1 MRNVTL
7 VLNDGTKFHGK
18 SFGYEKPVAGE
29 VVFNTAMMGYPESLT
44 DPSYAGQMLVMTF
57 PLVGNYGVPPFTME
71 KNHIPSFME
80 SDKIYVSALI
90 VSDYT
95 EEYSHWNA
103 VESLASWLKR
113 EKVPAITGIDTRELT
128 KVLRE
133 HGVMMLSLIHI

>member
-1 MRNVTL
+1 MQDKCL
-7 VLNDGTKFHGK
+7 L
-18 SFGYEKPVAGE
+18 
-29 VVFNTAMMGYPESLT
+29 L
-44 DPSYAGQMLVMTF
+44 TF

-103 VESLASWLKR
+103 VESLALWLKR

-128 KVLRE
+128 KSFTRTRRND
-133 HGVMMLSLIHI
+133 GTNYFR

>member
-80 SDKIYVSALI
+80 VTRFMCLHLSFPIIPKNTHIGML
-90 VSDYT
+90 
-95 EEYSHWNA
+95 
-103 VESLASWLKR
+103 LK
-113 EKVPAITGIDTRELT
+113 V
-128 KVLRE
+128 
-133 HGVMMLSLIHI
+133 